1 MNLVL
6 LKRWPVLSK
15 MTWTIKGGQFYSL
28 KGILQKYFGILFIP
42 LLKQSIQETLVNI
55 LELNDIF
62 VDQVVAYETV
72 PNQQLENLLGEEDL
86 PDWMVFFSP
95 SGASYSLPILDRFHQ
110 ENLSQVRLV
119 AIGPTTQKEIE
130 KLGYQVYRT
139 AGKPT
144 PGAVRQALVEE

>member
-1 MNLVL
+1 MGDESGSAEALASFIKDDLDNL
-6 LKRWPVLSK
+6 
-15 MTWTIKGGQFYSL
+15 GGT
-28 KGILQKYFGILFIP
+28 ILFP
-42 LLKQSIQETLVNI
+42 KGNLAKETLVNI
-55 LELNDIF
+55 LELNDIS

-144 PGAVRQALVEE
+144 PGAVRQALVEPE